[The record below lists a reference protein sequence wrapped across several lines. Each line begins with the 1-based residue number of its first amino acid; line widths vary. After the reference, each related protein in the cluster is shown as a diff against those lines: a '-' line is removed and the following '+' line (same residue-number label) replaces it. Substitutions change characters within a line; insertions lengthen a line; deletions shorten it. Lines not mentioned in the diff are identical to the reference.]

1 MKPIKEL
8 FTRSLELIFNSK
20 PEVKYKNERDEII
33 SKMVIEINR
42 LREGTKYKP
51 ITKRLLAI
59 KVNKNP
65 FLKSNIELQ
74 LVFSECLKN
83 GSFARLFWLLK

>member
-1 MKPIKEL
+1 MKPISEL
-8 FTRSLELIFNSK
+8 FTKSLELIFNRK
-20 PEVKYKNERDEII
+20 VKHKNERDEII
-33 SKMVIEINR
+33 SKMVIEINI
-42 LREGTKYKP
+42 LRVGTGYKP

-65 FLKSNIELQ
+65 FLKSNGELQ

-83 GSFARLFWLLK
+83 GSFAKLFWLLK

>member
-1 MKPIKEL
+1 MKPIREL
-8 FTRSLELIFNSK
+8 FTKSLELIFNRK
-20 PEVKYKNERDEII
+20 VKYKNERDEII
-33 SKMVIEINR
+33 SKMVIEINI

-59 KVNKNP
+59 KINKNP
-65 FLKSNIELQ
+65 FLKDLGELK
-74 LVFSECLKN
+74 LVFSECQKN

>member
-1 MKPIKEL
+1 MKPIAEL
-8 FTRSLELIFNSK
+8 FNKSLELIFNRK
-20 PEVKYKNERDEII
+20 VKYKNERDEII
-33 SKMVIEINR
+33 SKMVIEINI
-42 LREGTKYKP
+42 LRVGTKYKP

-65 FLKSNIELQ
+65 FLKSNAELQ

>member
-1 MKPIKEL
+1 MSKHISEI
-8 FTRSLELIFNSK
+8 FTKSLEDTFNK
-20 PEVKYKNERDEII
+20 VTEFKNERDEVI
-33 SKMVIEINR
+33 SRMVIEINR

-59 KVNKNP
+59 KINKNP
-65 FLKSNIELQ
+65 FLKDLGELQ

-83 GSFARLFWLLK
+83 GSFAKLFWLLK